1 VCKWRPL
8 WPPPEDSPPRS
19 SSITRQVEKRWY
31 EAGLAFA
38 CTRCGNCCT
47 GAPGTV
53 LVTPNEIA
61 RLANAV
67 ELDRDAFRAI
77 YTRRISGEAISLRE
91 KSDGSCVLYD
101 PEQGCTVYR
110 SRPRQCETFPFWRG
124 IVASA
129 SAWESESR
137 TCPGLNRGP
146 IRSADEVDAISC
158 RDGTFSSARV
168 RILPPKED

>member
-1 VCKWRPL
+1 V
-8 WPPPEDSPPRS
+8 
-19 SSITRQVEKRWY
+19 QKRWY

-53 LVTPNEIA
+53 LVTPEEIE
-61 RLANAV
+61 RLAAAV
-67 ELDRDAFRAI
+67 ELDVDAFRAI

-91 KSDGSCVLYD
+91 KADGACVLYD

-129 SAWESESR
+129 SAWESEAR

-146 IRSADEVDAISC
+146 IRSADEVDAISR
-158 RDGTFSSARV
+158 RDGTFSSARGGL
-168 RILPPKED
+168 RSAKEG